1 MSSTTTTAIAIS
13 YIRHRFMDTPF
24 LAASFQV
31 LVGGA
36 LVFAAGILI
45 GSS

>member
-1 MSSTTTTAIAIS
+1 
-13 YIRHRFMDTPF
+13 MDTTL

-36 LVFAAGILI
+36 LVFIVGILI